1 MPNENCCGVP
11 LNLVKTLAGSQVGSA
26 PVLSSG
32 IKHSK
37 PSGDCF
43 LIYVLFHLSS
53 PAEQHHLLTFV
64 LATGFVLSPL
74 KIHRLEQALVNSVK
88 NRNCNVLSSP
98 ICHVS

>member
-1 MPNENCCGVP
+1 MSNGNCHGVP
-11 LNLVKTLAGSQVGSA
+11 LNPVKTLAGSHVGSA

-43 LIYVLFHLSS
+43 LIYVLFYLGS

-64 LATGFVLSPL
+64 LATGFILSPL
-74 KIHRLEQALVNSVK
+74 KILRVE
-88 NRNCNVLSSP
+88 
-98 ICHVS
+98 